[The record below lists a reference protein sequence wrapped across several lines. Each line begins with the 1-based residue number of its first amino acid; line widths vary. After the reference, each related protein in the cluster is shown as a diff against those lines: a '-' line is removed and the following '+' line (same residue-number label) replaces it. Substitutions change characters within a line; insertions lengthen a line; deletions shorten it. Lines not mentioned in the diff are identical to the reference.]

1 MWKPLLVVCVV
12 ACGGSSLSP
21 KAARIREASELEMAD
36 CAHLQR
42 VRGEG
47 SDETHARHAALEK
60 AAAMG
65 ATHVT
70 WFIPCCTTVEADAY
84 RCDAPPD

>member
-1 MWKPLLVVCVV
+1 MRWALVLLV
-12 ACGGSSLSP
+12 ACGGSKLSP
-21 KAARIREASELEMAD
+21 KAAKIREASDMEIAD
-36 CAHLQR
+36 CTFVKR

-47 SDETHARHAALEK
+47 SDQTDAKHAALEK
-60 AAAMG
+60 AAAAG